1 MSGFYKV
8 RGCDKIGEFAWFF
21 GYYSGVNG
29 FIFESGGVASFPNG
43 MSCDCVYEY
52 ELVCEGR
59 SIVGEID
66 FDAEFMGWR

>member
-1 MSGFYKV
+1 
-8 RGCDKIGEFAWFF
+8 
-21 GYYSGVNG
+21 
-29 FIFESGGVASFPNG
+29 

-66 FDAEFMGWR
+66 FDAEFMG